1 MQNHS
6 NTGAR
11 LYSILEKGSS
21 LPDNMAVLKAWALLF
36 DIHEPFDVELSV
48 NVAERLVRL
57 NQDLKGLRNLGQA
70 ADRPEPAL
78 KHIEQALSPVYLGNN
93 WEVVKQFLTLDTLAS
108 FKQWAE
114 KSPGA
119 ETAIGQGELDAVPA
133 QAQELRRQ

>member
-6 NTGAR
+6 NTGTR
-11 LYSILEKGSS
+11 LYSLLEKGSS

-57 NQDLKGLRNLGQA
+57 NQDLKRLRNSGQA
-70 ADRPEPAL
+70 DDRPEPAL

-93 WEVVKQFLTLDTLAS
+93 WEVVKQFLTPDTLAS
-108 FKQWAE
+108 LKQWSE
-114 KSPGA
+114 RSPDS
-119 ETAIGQGELDAVPA
+119 ETTMDQGELDDVRA
-133 QAQELRRQ
+133 QAQELPRH